1 MYNKMLELSK
11 QPLLI
16 VISGPSGSGKDSV
29 IKRMK
34 ARGLP
39 FHFVVTTTSRARR
52 PDEVDGEDY
61 YFVTRSEFEGMIE
74 RDELF
79 EYALVYKD
87 YKGIPKE
94 RIKQAMSCG
103 QDVIMRLDVQGA
115 ETVHS
120 KSPHAILIFLST
132 RNEAELR
139 GRLERRSTETAES
152 LKVRINKVRQEFEKL
167 NLFDY
172 YVVNADGKLDEAVD
186 IILSIIKAEHQ
197 RVEEREVDL

>member
-1 MYNKMLELSK
+1 MYNKMLELNK
-11 QPLLI
+11 QTLLI
-16 VISGPSGSGKDSV
+16 VISGPSGAGKDSV

-34 ARGLP
+34 ERGLP
-39 FHFVVTTTSRARR
+39 FYFVVTTTSRAKR

-61 YFVTRSEFEGMIE
+61 YFVTRAEFEAMIE

-94 RIKQAMSCG
+94 RIQQAMASG
-103 QDVIMRLDVQGA
+103 QDVIMRIDVQGA
-115 ETVHS
+115 ETVRS
-120 KSPHAILIFLST
+120 KNPQAILIFLST
-132 RNEAELR
+132 RSEAELR

-152 LKVRINKVRQEFEKL
+152 LKIRIAKVRREYEKL

-172 YVVNADGKLDEAVD
+172 YVVNAEGKLDEAVD
-186 IILSIIKAEHQ
+186 SILSIIEAEHH
-197 RVEEREVDL
+197 RTEKREVNL